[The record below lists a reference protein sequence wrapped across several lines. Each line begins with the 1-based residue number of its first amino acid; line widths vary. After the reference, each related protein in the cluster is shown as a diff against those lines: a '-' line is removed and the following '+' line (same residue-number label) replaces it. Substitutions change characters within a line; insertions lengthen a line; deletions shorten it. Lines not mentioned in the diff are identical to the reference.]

1 MAMKKLNY
9 TLTVYKNTGFN
20 GLDIPRTPAV
30 LENATK
36 ATYQDVYYLREDI
49 DLPQIQVNDNYHNL
63 ADVDYVKLTSND
75 VGTPSYY
82 YFASPHAMAGG
93 TTMLSLEL
101 DALTTMGGAS
111 NVDYISGWQER
122 GHIAKADDVLFGNTA
137 PEDWSPSQPLK
148 NSQYQYVDT
157 DTGVTGITRPTNDLQ
172 IIITNID
179 LIALGKYIASG
190 VPKNIIEVIKGG
202 TIDPTNQDL
211 IDELMY
217 IPKIASNSVYTTTFR
232 MMTGTE
238 GSSSLIHMDS
248 LKIPNVCAYDVTNDI
263 VRNGLDLLFSCGQ
276 LQLQGSYTIPK
287 EYIIESLSGTDMTW
301 QYGEQGV
308 PTGRYAEITGNLSF
322 ATISNLPFEYVEGS
336 YTPKNKKV
344 FSLFRGY
351 TLVNPASG
359 SMITMP
365 VYELKKGNNTAPVVR
380 SWSDPTSTGKPSAK
394 FDTDLSANVPFSEV
408 VNGSNWINNQLLMEG
423 ASGSLWNNLNA
434 SLNQQSIQRGFEQE
448 MYNAQVS
455 LANLGM
461 QDLALTRQK
470 YAEQAN
476 FAVKTG
482 ASVAGLFAGGIG
494 GKLGAGV
501 AAASIGNLATAGM
514 AQESMYL
521 NQAIAQQQLDNQM
534 NQIVENAKFSQK
546 GYEQNVNENR
556 VGLLKSNGVV
566 APTPYFTPE
575 PNLAM
580 YGYNK
585 FVIYE
590 TKLQE
595 NDLKSLD
602 DYFQRYGYNG
612 IHRKLEQSCF
622 TCRTYYTY
630 VQAFDVNIKATGS
643 YGMRVRNKAIS
654 QLNGGV
660 RVWAVL
666 PDAQYYETN

>member
-20 GLDIPRTPAV
+20 GLDIPQSPAV

-36 ATYQDVYYLREDI
+36 QTYNDVYYLREDI

-75 VGTPSYY
+75 VGSPSYY
-82 YFASPHAMAGG
+82 YFAIPHAMAGG
-93 TTMLSLEL
+93 TTRLALQL
-101 DALTTMGGAS
+101 DALTTMGGAG
-111 NVDYISGWQER
+111 NLDYISGWQER
-122 GHIAKADDVLFGNTA
+122 GHIAKSEDALFENIA

-148 NSQYQYVDT
+148 NSQYQYVNT
-157 DTGVTGITRPTNDLQ
+157 DGGVTGVVHPANDLQ

-202 TIDPTNQDL
+202 TIDPNNQDL

-217 IPKIASNSVYTTTFR
+217 IPKISSSEHHTVFR
-232 MMTGTE
+232 MMSGTE
-238 GSSSLIHMDS
+238 GSSSLINMDS
-248 LKIPNVCAYDVTNDI
+248 LTIPNTCAYDVTNPI

-287 EYIIESLSGTDMTW
+287 EYIIQSLSGTDMTYQGSVGSPREG
-301 QYGEQGV
+301 QYI
-308 PTGRYAEITGNLSF
+308 EITGNLSF
-322 ATISNLPFEYVEGS
+322 ATISALPFEYTEGQ

-344 FSLFRGY
+344 FSMFRSY
-351 TLVNPASG
+351 TLTNPASG
-359 SMITMP
+359 SMITLP

-380 SWSDPTSTGKPSAK
+380 SWSDPTSTGKPNAK
-394 FDTDLSANVPFSEV
+394 FDTDLSANVPFSDV
-408 VNGSNWINNQLLMEG
+408 VSGSNWINNQLLMEG

-455 LANLGM
+455 LANAGM

-470 YAEQAN
+470 YTEQAN

-482 ASVAGLFAGGIG
+482 ASVAGLFAGGAG

-501 AAASIGNLATAGM
+501 AVASIGNLATAGM
-514 AQESMYL
+514 AQENMYL
-521 NQAIAQQQLDNQM
+521 NQAIAQQQLENQM
-534 NQIVENAKFSQK
+534 NQIVENAKFSEQA
-546 GYEQNVNENR
+546 YEQNVNENR

-612 IHRKLEQSCF
+612 IHRKLEQACF
-622 TCRTYYTY
+622 NCRQYYCY
-630 VQAFDVNIKATGS
+630 VQAFDVNIKAVVS
-643 YGMRVRNKAIS
+643 YGLRIRNRAIG

-660 RVWAVL
+660 RVWKVL